1 MNQYVLNLSIIVL
14 LATLAACE
22 PGHHHHQE
30 GAHVHG
36 VVRLNLAIDGE
47 KNLGV
52 ELHAPAESIYGFEH
66 TAKSEAD
73 KQKQSA
79 AMNQLKNDFASLIGL
94 GANCRVV
101 SSEVEV
107 HSGDHD
113 DHDDNHGHDDE
124 HKHDDDHAHDD
135 GAVSGEHSEVH
146 AAYVYECE
154 SAIAGTELRP
164 TLHAAFA
171 GIESI
176 QIQILG
182 DDRQDSSVITR
193 GKSADARIQL

>member
-1 MNQYVLNLSIIVL
+1 MNQYVLNLSIIAL

-47 KNLGV
+47 KTLGV
-52 ELHAPAESIYGFEH
+52 ELRAPAESIYGFEH
-66 TAKSEAD
+66 AASSEAD
-73 KQKQSA
+73 KQKQGEA
-79 AMNQLKNDFASLIGL
+79 LKRLEENFAELLGL
-94 GANCRVV
+94 KEDCRVV
-101 SSEVEV
+101 RSEVEV
-107 HSGDHD
+107 HSEDHQEHH
-113 DHDDNHGHDDE
+113 DHGDE
-124 HKHDDDHAHDD
+124 HKHDDDHAHED

-164 TLHAAFA
+164 TLHAAFN